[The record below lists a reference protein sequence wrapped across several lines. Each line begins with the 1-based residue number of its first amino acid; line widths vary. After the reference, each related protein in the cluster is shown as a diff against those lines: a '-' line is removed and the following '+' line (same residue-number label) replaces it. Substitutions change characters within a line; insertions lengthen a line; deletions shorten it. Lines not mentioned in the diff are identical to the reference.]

1 MRKIRG
7 KFLKKDNIYED
18 EKRRECII
26 SAGKGREKQIYE
38 RRKEKK
44 KEEKMKLCLF

>member
-26 SAGKGREKQIYE
+26 LAGKGREKQIYE